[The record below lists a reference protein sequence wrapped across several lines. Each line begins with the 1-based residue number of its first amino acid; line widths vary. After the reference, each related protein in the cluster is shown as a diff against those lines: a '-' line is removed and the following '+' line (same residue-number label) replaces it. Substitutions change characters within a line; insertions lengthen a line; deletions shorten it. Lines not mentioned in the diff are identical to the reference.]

1 MAPRAIPPILASG
14 LAQLLMLLLVQ
25 VVVLAGSLI
34 GPPPALATEAITTPL
49 TQRSDAWPQWS
60 LPAPLEQPGRRD
72 LTYPVWFAGTWQVH
86 SDAPDYTVRFGANG
100 SGAIVGDRAFNAQAI
115 GSALLGAQ
123 LQGVRNDPAN
133 PNRQLALL
141 SPQQGLTLT
150 LESTVVGRRQQQP
163 TATSFEADELALQV
177 LHGPGDPRISRVET
191 LSRYALQADGRITAD
206 QWQATYPSPALG
218 LKAQATNTAHN
229 QLVLERVSLPSPRPG
244 SDPAS

>member
-1 MAPRAIPPILASG
+1 
-14 LAQLLMLLLVQ
+14 ML
-25 VVVLAGSLI
+25 VVVVVMVLAGSQAI
-34 GPPPALATEAITTPL
+34 WPQPAQATEAITTPL

-72 LTYPVWFAGTWQVH
+72 LTYPAWFAGTWQVH
-86 SDAPDYTVRFGANG
+86 SDVPDYTVRFGANG

-123 LQGVRNDPAN
+123 LQGVRNDTNN

-141 SPQQGLTLT
+141 SPQPGLTLT

-218 LKAQATNTAHN
+218 LKAQATKTAHN
-229 QLVLERVSLPSPRPG
+229 QLVLERVSLPSPGPG